1 MSGVRDQPLSP
12 EFEVAVIGGGP
23 AGAAAGRLLAQWGH
37 SVIVLTRSGSQS
49 SLLGESLPPSTRKIL
64 DRVGALQAVEAGGFV
79 RSTGH
84 TVWWGESEGR
94 VEEFPEGDA
103 GFQVLRSDLDR
114 VLLAL
119 AADAGAR
126 VEGDATVRDV
136 KIDGDV
142 HRIGYTTGD
151 HTKGDYTEGY
161 HTTGDHAGGD
171 YTAGDCAQEVRA
183 RWVLDCSGRSG
194 VVARDFRR
202 QQEGQATLAFLG
214 VWRRPDGWP
223 VPDPT
228 HTLVE
233 SFDDGWAWSVP
244 IDEEV
249 RYFTVMVDPRLTEME
264 RGKDLAP
271 IYRSEMAKA
280 KRMVA
285 LLDGARMEGEAWAC
299 SASMYSA
306 SRYADGRILLV
317 GDAASFLDPVSSLGV
332 KKALASAWR
341 AAVVAHTSLEKPEME
356 AASVELHEGRERRV
370 YASYSEQSAE
380 VFRAAG
386 QDHRHAF
393 WETRSQVED
402 GEDEFDEDGEPN
414 VERLR
419 RDPAVLTAFDRLR
432 RSPSIDLA
440 PGDELTVVERPTIIE
455 NEVALEERLATPAV
469 PSGLRYLR
477 GVDVK
482 RLMEMSRDHSQ
493 VPDLFEAY
501 CRLDKPVV
509 LPDFIGALSVLLAR
523 GMLVNRTE
531 RD

>member
-1 MSGVRDQPLSP
+1 MSP

-37 SVIVLTRSGSQS
+37 SVIVLTRPGSQS

-64 DRVGALQAVEAGGFV
+64 GRVGALQAMEARGFV

-136 KIDGDV
+136 KIDGDA

-151 HTKGDYTEGY
+151 
-161 HTTGDHAGGD
+161 
-171 YTAGDCAQEVRA
+171 YTAGDRAQEVRA

-214 VWRRPDGWP
+214 VWRCPDGWP

-249 RYFTVMVDPRLTEME
+249 RYFTVMVDPRVTEME
-264 RGKDLAP
+264 RGKELAP

-285 LLDGARMEGEAWAC
+285 LLDGARMDGEAWAC

-341 AAVVAHTSLEKPEME
+341 AAVVTHTSLEKLEME

-393 WETRSQVED
+393 WEARSQVED

-419 RDPAVLTAFDRLR
+419 RDPVVLTAFDRLR

-440 PGDELTVVERPTIIE
+440 PGDELTVVERPTIID

-477 GVDVK
+477 GVDLK
-482 RLMEMSRDHSQ
+482 RLLEMSGDHSQ

-501 CRLDKPVV
+501 CRIDKAVV

-523 GMLVNRTE
+523 GMLVNRAE
-531 RD
+531 RG

>member
-1 MSGVRDQPLSP
+1 MRDRTANP
-12 EFEVAVIGGGP
+12 ELEVAVIGGGP

-37 SVIVLTRSGSQS
+37 SVILLTRPGSQS

-64 DRVGALQAVEAGGFV
+64 DRVGALEAVEAEGFV

-94 VEEFPEGDA
+94 VEEFPQGEA

-114 VLLAL
+114 VLLSL
-119 AADAGAR
+119 AASGGAR
-126 VEGDATVRDV
+126 VEGGATVRDV
-136 KIDGDV
+136 KIDGDGY
-142 HRIGYTTGD
+142 RIQYTTGD
-151 HTKGDYTEGY
+151 DR
-161 HTTGDHAGGD
+161 TGER
-171 YTAGDCAQEVRA
+171 AQVVRTQ
-183 RWVLDCSGRSG
+183 WVLDCSGRSG

-202 QQEGQATLAFLG
+202 PEEGQPTLALLG
-214 VWRRPDGWP
+214 VWRRPEGWP
-223 VPDPT
+223 VPDPS

-233 SFDDGWAWSVP
+233 SFADGWAWSIP
-244 IDEEV
+244 IDEQV
-249 RYFTVMVDPRLTEME
+249 RYFTVMVDPRVTEME
-264 RGKDLAP
+264 RGRELAP

-280 KRMVA
+280 KRMVG
-285 LLDGARMEGEAWAC
+285 LLDGAVMDAEAWAC

-317 GDAASFLDPVSSLGV
+317 GDAASFLDPVSSFGV

-341 AAVVAHTSLEKPEME
+341 AAVVAHTALQNPHM
-356 AASVELHEGRERRV
+356 AAAAVQLHEGREHRV
-370 YASYSEQSAE
+370 YTSYSEQTAE
-380 VFRAAG
+380 VFHAAG

-393 WETRSQVED
+393 WERRARLEEGQ
-402 GEDEFDEDGEPN
+402 GPFDEDGEPN

-419 RDPAVLTAFDRLR
+419 SDPAVLTAFDRLR
-432 RSPSIDLA
+432 RSPSIELA
-440 PGDELTVVERPTIIE
+440 AGDELEVVERPTIID
-455 NEVALEERLATPAV
+455 NEVVLEERLATPAV

-482 RLMEMSRDHSQ
+482 RLMEISGDHSQ

-509 LPDFIGALSVLLAR
+509 LPDFIGAVSVLLAR
-523 GMLVNRTE
+523 GILVNRVG
-531 RD
+531 RG

>member
-1 MSGVRDQPLSP
+1 MRDQPSSP
-12 EFEVAVIGGGP
+12 EFEVAVVGGGP

-37 SVIVLTRSGSQS
+37 SVIVLTRHGSQS

-64 DRVGALQAVEAGGFV
+64 HRVGALEAVEAAGFV
-79 RSTGH
+79 RNTGH

-94 VEEFPEGDA
+94 VEEFPEGEA

-114 VLLAL
+114 ILLKL
-119 AADAGAR
+119 ATDAGAR
-126 VEGDATVRDV
+126 VEGDATVRDL
-136 KIDGDV
+136 KIDGDT

-151 HTKGDYTEGY
+151 SMAGDSMAGDS
-161 HTTGDHAGGD
+161 TTGDR
-171 YTAGDCAQEVRA
+171 AQVVRA

-194 VVARDFRR
+194 VVAREFRR
-202 QQEGQATLAFLG
+202 QREGQATLALLG
-214 VWRRPDGWP
+214 VWRRPEGWR
-223 VPDPT
+223 VPDPS

-249 RYFTVMVDPRLTEME
+249 RYFTVMVDPRVTEMK
-264 RGKDLAP
+264 RGKELAP
-271 IYRSEMAKA
+271 LYQSEMAKA
-280 KRMVA
+280 KRLVG
-285 LLDGARMEGEAWAC
+285 LLDGARMDGEAWAC

-306 SRYADGRILLV
+306 SRYTDGRILLV
-317 GDAASFLDPVSSLGV
+317 GDAASFLDPVSSFGV

-341 AAVVAHTSLEKPEME
+341 AAVVVHTSLVKPEME
-356 AASVELHEGRERRV
+356 APSVQLHEGRERRV

-386 QDHRHAF
+386 RDHRHAF
-393 WETRSQVED
+393 WETRSQLEEGQD
-402 GEDEFDEDGEPN
+402 GFDEDGELN

-440 PGDELTVVERPTIIE
+440 PGHDLTLVERPTIIG
-455 NEVALEERLATPAV
+455 NEVALEERLATPTI

-477 GVDVK
+477 GIDVK
-482 RLMEMSRDHSQ
+482 RLVEMSGDHSQ

-501 CRLDKPVV
+501 CRLDNPVV
-509 LPDFIGALSVLLAR
+509 LPDFVGALSVLLAQ
-523 GMLVNRTE
+523 GILVNRVE
-531 RD
+531 RG